1 MRIMSNTVVRPL
13 LSLFIGL
20 SIITGL
26 AYPALITGI
35 AQTLWPFQANG
46 SLIERDGR
54 PQGSLLIGR
63 SVTDAR
69 DFRGRPSATADKPYN
84 PLASGGS
91 NLGTNNPALIQA
103 VRERAAAWRASN
115 PSQKEPIPIDLLTAS
130 ASGLD
135 PEISLAAVLWQV
147 PRVAHAR
154 GLPPDEVSAL
164 VKRTAVMPASRL
176 LGPARVN
183 VGLLNEALASAYPT
197 DRLSR

>member
-1 MRIMSNTVVRPL
+1 MSNTVVRPL

-20 SIITGL
+20 SIVTGL

-46 SLIERDGR
+46 SLIERDGKPR
-54 PQGSLLIGR
+54 GSLLIGR

-69 DFRGRPSATADKPYN
+69 DFWGRPSATADKPYN
-84 PLASGGS
+84 TLASGGS
-91 NLGTNNPALIQA
+91 NLGANNPALIQA
-103 VRERAAAWRASN
+103 VRERAAAQRASN

-135 PEISLAAVLWQV
+135 PEISMAAARWQV
-147 PRVAHAR
+147 PRVANAR
-154 GLPPDEVSAL
+154 GLPPNQVAAL
-164 VKRTAVMPASRL
+164 VEQTAVLPHSHL

-183 VGLLNEALASAYPT
+183 VGSLNEALARAYPT